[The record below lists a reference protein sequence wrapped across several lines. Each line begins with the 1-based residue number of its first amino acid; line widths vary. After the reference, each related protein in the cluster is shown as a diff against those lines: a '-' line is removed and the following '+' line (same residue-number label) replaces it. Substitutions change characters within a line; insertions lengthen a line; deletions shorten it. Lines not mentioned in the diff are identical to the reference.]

1 MGILALKLTLTPG
14 VIAGATLAA
23 RRFGP
28 TIGGWLIGRPVTAG
42 PVLLVLA
49 LEHGARF
56 ADRVAVGLVAG
67 VAAQAAFVLGYAWAC
82 RRGGGWRAALATA
95 TASFAATGALLV
107 LPHPR
112 FGTVA
117 ACSLALLAVGLLLL
131 PPDAVRL
138 SPARPRHDLPLRI
151 ALATSLLLLIT
162 TFATTLGAGL
172 SGVVTVYPLLS
183 TLLAVFAHRSDGPR
197 AALAAVG
204 ASRFA
209 QLLRDLGVHPDTQ
222 IVAYDAGN
230 DGFAARF
237 WFLAR
242 YVGHDAVAV
251 LDGGFAAWAGTGK
264 RVTTEE
270 PKRSGS
276 GTLQA
281 KPRPHTTV
289 DANDVAAALEKKH
302 FTLVDARGAD
312 RFAGQ
317 NETIDPVA
325 GHIPGALNR
334 PFRSNFSGPFGTYK
348 APQQLRAE
356 FEALGVDP
364 QQVVHQCGSGV
375 TAAANLLAMEIAGL
389 HGARL
394 YPGSWSEWCADPSR
408 PVTRSA

>member
-1 MGILALKLTLTPG
+1 MHGTIVSADE
-14 VIAGATLAA
+14 LAA
-23 RRFGP
+23 HLDDPNWVIVDCRH
-28 TIGGWLIGRPVTAG
+28 
-42 PVLLVLA
+42 LLQD
-49 LEHGARF
+49 HGA
-56 ADRVAVGLVAG
+56 G
-67 VAAQAAFVLGYAWAC
+67 
-82 RRGGGWRAALATA
+82 RRLY
-95 TASFAATGALLV
+95 
-107 LPHPR
+107 
-112 FGTVA
+112 
-117 ACSLALLAVGLLLL
+117 
-131 PPDAVRL
+131 DAVHI
-138 SPARPRHDLPLRI
+138 P
-151 ALATSLLLLIT
+151 
-162 TFATTLGAGL
+162 GAHFVSMEDDL
-172 SGVVTVYPLLS
+172 SGPKTGKNGRHPMP
-183 TLLAVFAHRSDGPR
+183 DPQ
-197 AALAAVG
+197 
-204 ASRFA
+204 RFA

-364 QQVVHQCGSGV
+364 QQVVHQCGSGG

-408 PVTRSA
+408 PVTRGA